1 MKGMSFMNWAD
12 KGRRMAERA
21 RELFPPGTRIQLIH
35 MDDPYNPVPDGTRG
49 TVKFVDDMGTVF
61 PDWDN
66 GRSLG
71 VVYGEDSFRKLTEE
85 ELLEELNESSEMD
98 LGM

>member
-1 MKGMSFMNWAD
+1 M
-12 KGRRMAERA
+12 
-21 RELFPPGTRIQLIH
+21 
-35 MDDPYNPVPDGTRG
+35 
-49 TVKFVDDMGTVF
+49 DDMGTVF

-71 VVYGEDSFRKLTEE
+71 VVYGEDSFPKLTEE